1 MASQTSLVVQ
11 WLRLCSAGEL
21 RSFLLHDMAK
31 KRQIYKYLKI
41 LKFNQKKQQNDK
53 TYDI

>member
-1 MASQTSLVVQ
+1 MSYRASHLTIGVPRRAKV
-11 WLRLCSAGEL
+11 L